1 MVEKIKQLNLNFSEK
16 RRFNNTIKFITK
28 TLPLKKKILDLG
40 IPNKLS
46 EKMIGEGYKVKNTN
60 GNDLDLYSIN
70 HNTKNFDAITAF
82 EILEHLLSPFEV
94 LKNIKCNKLYATVP
108 LRLWYSSAFRDSK
121 DERARHFHEFEDWQF
136 DWLLEKAGWKIIRRE
151 KWINPTF
158 IPGIRSILR
167 NITKR
172 YYAVEAIRN

>member
-46 EKMIGEGYKVKNTN
+46 ERMITEGYMVKNTN

-108 LRLWYSSAFRDSK
+108 LRLWYSNSFRDPK

-136 DWLLEKAGWKIIRRE
+136 DWLLEKAGWKIIRKE